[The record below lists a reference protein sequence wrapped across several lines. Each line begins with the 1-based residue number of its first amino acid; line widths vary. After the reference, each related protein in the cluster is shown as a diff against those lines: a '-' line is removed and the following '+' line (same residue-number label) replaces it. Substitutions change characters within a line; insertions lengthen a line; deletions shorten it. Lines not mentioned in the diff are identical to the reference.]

1 MHVHVCNCVAGYL
14 FIPYAGGTNVSGA
27 LQCPPEEQRP
37 IVSLDMTEMDKILWI
52 DEENLTVC
60 VEAGCVGQDLERRV
74 SGYAL
79 E

>member
-1 MHVHVCNCVAGYL
+1 M
-14 FIPYAGGTNVSGA
+14 SGA

-37 IVSLDMTEMDKILWI
+37 IISLDMTEMDKILWI

-74 SGYAL
+74 SNIGHL
-79 E
+79 IH

>member
-1 MHVHVCNCVAGYL
+1 M
-14 FIPYAGGTNVSGA
+14 SGA

-52 DEENLTVC
+52 DKENLTVC

-74 SGYAL
+74 SR
-79 E
+79 